1 MMHTVVGAVFLL
13 QCALVGAAVFPALT
27 CGLAVTSGRRG
38 GDNSRVVEYDEFGGL
53 PQLENTY
60 RAIGKASTIVA
71 LRTAENATVVSY
83 LKPKHSAM
91 EVPIGA
97 QLLNGLVNPFQHLLV
112 TGMAGDARLV
122 TKYARQVVLNHT
134 VAFEAAPSGT
144 YLANEIG
151 SYLQGF
157 TVRGGTRPLAVHCYV
172 VDGLVEHSLHEVDA
186 AGNVAQVWAGVAG
199 EHAKKG
205 RDVLAAR
212 LNGTAVATVEV
223 AKELAAAAL
232 QVPMDVRRRAEAD
245 EDDAAAEGG
254 AEGGAEPG
262 AGNSTSPSTTPA
274 VAAEASDV
282 VHVVLNDRI
291 H

>member
-1 MMHTVVGAVFLL
+1 MVSIIRVAFIL
-13 QCALVGAAVFPALT
+13 QWACVECAVFPLT
-27 CGLAVTSGRRG
+27 CSLAVTSGRRG
-38 GDNSRVVEYDEFGGL
+38 GGDGTRVVEYDEFGGL

-71 LRTAENATVVSY
+71 LRTAENATVVSF
-83 LKPKHSAM
+83 LRPKNSAI

-112 TGMAGDARLV
+112 TGMSGDARML
-122 TKYARQVVLNHT
+122 TRYARQVVLNHT

-157 TVRGGTRPLAVHCYV
+157 TVKGGTRPLAVHCYV

-199 EHAKKG
+199 AHEKKG

-223 AKELAAAAL
+223 AKELAVAVL
-232 QVPMDVRRRAEAD
+232 QAPMDLRRRVAEEDD
-245 EDDAAAEGG
+245 EDPVDPAPGNNGTAASSPQLPQAE
-254 AEGGAEPG
+254 
-262 AGNSTSPSTTPA
+262 
-274 VAAEASDV
+274 AEASDV
-282 VHVVLNDRI
+282 VHVVLNDRTSE
-291 H
+291 